1 MNFFRDSGHSSN
13 LHAIRLRNISVSVI
27 ACGVF
32 LILIA
37 GVVSNASAQ
46 PVENYPTN
54 LLLQGDAGG
63 EAIFDEKC
71 AGCHTIGKGKL
82 VGPDLQD
89 VTNRRDPA
97 WLKNFLLDTPGMLAS
112 DPVAQ
117 ELLKEYNNVAMPNM
131 GLTAEQVDQLI
142 EFLGDP
148 SAVSAAQAPVLPP
161 GAGDPAAGRKL
172 FTGEQKLENGG
183 PHCIACHSVS
193 GTGSLGGGGLGP
205 DLTEVYGRYGE
216 TGLSGVL
223 KTITFPTMMG
233 PFQNRPLTSQEQA
246 DLVAFFRESDRWQP
260 RISVISAGALSVDVL
275 LVFGI
280 AFVSAGFLFGL
291 LWFFWLRIKK
301 NNAPHLPIRKV

>member
-13 LHAIRLRNISVSVI
+13 LHAIRLKNISVSVI
-27 ACGVF
+27 ACGIF

-37 GVVSNASAQ
+37 GVVSNASA
-46 PVENYPTN
+46 ETAGNYPMN
-54 LLLQGDAGG
+54 LPFQGATGG
-63 EAIFDEKC
+63 KAIFDEKC
-71 AGCHTIGKGKL
+71 AGCHTVGNGKL

-112 DPVAQ
+112 DAVAQ

-131 GLTAEQVDQLI
+131 GLTVEQVDQLI

-161 GAGDPAAGRKL
+161 GAGDPVVGRKL
-172 FTGEQKLENGG
+172 FTGEQKLANGG

-205 DLTEVYGRYGE
+205 DLTEVYQRYGE
-216 TGLSGVL
+216 PGLFGVF
-223 KTITFPTMMG
+223 KTITFPTMVG
-233 PFQNRPLTSQEQA
+233 PFQNRPLTTQEQA
-246 DLVAFFRESDRWQP
+246 DLVAFFRDSDRWQP
-260 RISVISAGALSVDVL
+260 QVSVISAGALSVEAL

-280 AFVSAGFLFGL
+280 GLVSAGLLFGL